1 MTQYRNWARGRVAEA
16 VAGQNPDPNPARN
29 PAPRSLPTPY
39 VAQTHVDS
47 CLFMFAIMFVHV
59 CNQNPFTLIF
69 RYYYYSIEEL
79 GGRVAEA
86 GAGQNPDPNPDPKP
100 APPGLPAP
108 YVAHL
113 F

>member
-1 MTQYRNWARGRVAEA
+1 MDCAPKVCIAVINREKSSLAGECARTSAHFG
-16 VAGQNPDPNPARN
+16 
-29 PAPRSLPTPY
+29 
-39 VAQTHVDS
+39 
-47 CLFMFAIMFVHV
+47 
-59 CNQNPFTLIF
+59 LIF

-108 YVAHL
+108 YVAL
-113 F
+113 RFWWP